1 MGGREGGQRIV
12 PFGGGGGGM
21 DFCWNDPLSQIV
33 LQEEMINQH
42 NITII

>member
-1 MGGREGGQRIV
+1 MGGRGGQRIV
-12 PFGGGGGGM
+12 PFGGGGGM

>member
-1 MGGREGGQRIV
+1 MGGGVKELCLLVGA
-12 PFGGGGGGM
+12 GGGM